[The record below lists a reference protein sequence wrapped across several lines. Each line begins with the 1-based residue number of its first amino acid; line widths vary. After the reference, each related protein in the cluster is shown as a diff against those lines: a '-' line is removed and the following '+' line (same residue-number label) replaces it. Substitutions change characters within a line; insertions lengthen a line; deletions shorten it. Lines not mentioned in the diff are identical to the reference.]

1 MADGP
6 KIIEFR
12 SSDSGGG
19 GANSAGTSLTPYDP
33 AFAEKQKAEAKK
45 VAEEAVEHLY
55 EAMKDAWG
63 AQSPFFINPDGS
75 VNTKTNDEL
84 GNAGDMFNGAY
95 DPSVLGDGGS
105 GGNDPPGGDDPFSFM
120 DDGRHMPDDVRKWL
134 DELEQEYKTQAELL
148 ERSNQAYDELTEQ
161 ADGLLE
167 TQEEFAINLEHLDSV
182 VEITVSTF
190 LALITASLAYIKVT
204 NELVEAVGGFSAEVV
219 RASIR
224 SRLQEIEDR
233 LELAAQAGGIIA
245 DMEMA
250 RSDLASEYRHLMRE
264 LIELVGPTL
273 TTIAKAMTA
282 TVGKVTIFTEAW
294 NDFNKFNQQLA
305 LFMAAIRAAS
315 EGNIIE
321 LIRIRK
327 ALEESNKEN
336 TTNLNQSIDN
346 LFDPEN
352 IWDDDDDGA
361 MDMPGGDPRGR
372 NQLPNGRGRP

>member
-12 SSDSGGG
+12 SSDSGDGRNG
-19 GANSAGTSLTPYDP
+19 SGGTSLVPVGSNGLTSQQQEQVKHFGELLDRQADEYARYYGQFFDEFINFFSD
-33 AFAEKQKAEAKK
+33 AANKARQ
-45 VAEEAVEHLY
+45 AEE
-55 EAMKDAWG
+55 D
-63 AQSPFFINPDGS
+63 IIDGEFS
-75 VNTKTNDEL
+75 V
-84 GNAGDMFNGAY
+84 
-95 DPSVLGDGGS
+95 GDGGS

-282 TVGKVTIFTEAW
+282 TVGKVTMFTEAW